1 MIMTLLVCSKIHLEC
16 PKSPSGVRLF
26 TECQG
31 DVVLYYTLVDLV
43 CTLNALGQRVV
54 GPVRAQDSSQS
65 EVTGKMLQ
73 RDAMVVVIVD
83 TLERIQRHVQTRRG
97 RLIGKLIHTFISS
110 QRFAGATDTYPN

>member
-1 MIMTLLVCSKIHLEC
+1 MRQ
-16 PKSPSGVRLF
+16 GVA
-26 TECQG
+26 
-31 DVVLYYTLVDLV
+31 VLYYTLVDLV

-83 TLERIQRHVQTRRG
+83 TLERNQRHVQTRRG
-97 RLIGKLIHTFISS
+97 IGKLIHTFISS
-110 QRFAGATDTYPN
+110 QRFPGATATYPN